1 MLGGFGKFMG
11 KVFDSGAMGV
21 LAVGAALPAVA
32 GYALGKIEGLNM
44 LPMGIRNV
52 LGNSYVRAGSLIGLS
67 GLTAYALNRYGMLSM
82 NAAVGATTL
91 ATFLYVVGAVKSS
104 GLLSSIPVVG
114 PVVEQFPSMNGYH
127 PMAGYRGGYLGYLGN
142 VHSDMGATEMLDAPV
157 ETQLFGVG
165 SSPQYNVF

>member
-11 KVFDSGAMGV
+11 KVLDTGAMGV
-21 LAVGAALPAVA
+21 LAVGAVLPAVA
-32 GYALGKIEGLNM
+32 GYALGKIEGLTM
-44 LPMGIRNV
+44 LPGGIRNV
-52 LGNSYVRAGSLIGLS
+52 LANEYVRAGSLIGLS
-67 GLTAYALNRYGMLSM
+67 GLTAYALNKYGMLSM

-91 ATFLYVVGAVKSS
+91 ATFLYVMGAVKSS

-127 PMAGYRGGYLGYLGN
+127 SMAGYRGGYLGYLGN
-142 VHSDMGATEMLDAPV
+142 AHGDMGATEMLDAPV